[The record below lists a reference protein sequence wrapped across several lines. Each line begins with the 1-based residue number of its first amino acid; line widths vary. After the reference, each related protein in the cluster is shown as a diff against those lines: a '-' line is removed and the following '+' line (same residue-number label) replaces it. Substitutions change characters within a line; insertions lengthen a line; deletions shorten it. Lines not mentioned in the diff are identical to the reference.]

1 MFQDPVYLTLQI
13 LIFLAV
19 FFQVAAF
26 VLSFSGLRSWYSRR
40 ISRHLPGKFT
50 GSQPKKD
57 MLKQDSAGPAARIFY
72 RFYQVV
78 VSPDEAREK
87 KTRLKLI
94 RAGFRSQRAYQNYAA
109 SKMALGLFLPVFLWL
124 WLLYST
130 LTIILGLLFCLGLGL
145 AGFFIPDIVLL
156 QLAQKRQE
164 RILKA
169 TPDALDLMVICVEAG
184 LGLDMAMKKVG
195 DEIRSLSKDLSEE
208 FYLTSLEINVGK
220 RREDSLKSLGERT
233 GVAEVRNLM
242 VLLIQTNR
250 FGTSLGQVLRVH
262 SDAMRA
268 KRRQKA
274 QERAAKAAIKLLI
287 PLIFFIFPALFVVIL
302 GPAWIRIAEN
312 LLQVGGG

>member
-1 MFQDPVYLTLQI
+1 
-13 LIFLAV
+13 
-19 FFQVAAF
+19 
-26 VLSFSGLRSWYSRR
+26 
-40 ISRHLPGKFT
+40 
-50 GSQPKKD
+50 
-57 MLKQDSAGPAARIFY
+57 
-72 RFYQVV
+72 
-78 VSPDEAREK
+78 
-87 KTRLKLI
+87 
-94 RAGFRSQRAYQNYAA
+94 
-109 SKMALGLFLPVFLWL
+109 
-124 WLLYST
+124 
-130 LTIILGLLFCLGLGL
+130 LGLGL

-274 QERAAKAAIKLLI
+274 QERAAKAAVKLLI